1 LNPAL
6 LQPLANNGPRLS
18 RSRRLVVYDDEELVV
33 HLGVVRLIIG
43 LPIVDCQLP
52 IAKRNQSS
60 LPSSQLLTKLIGQM
74 KAIFIAKPGGFE
86 GLEVRDVPAPRK
98 PEADQVCVRVRAA
111 GLNRADILQRKGRYP
126 APPGYAANIPG
137 LEFAGEVESVGPE
150 ARRWQMGQRVFGITG
165 GGAQAEYVVV
175 PENQLAEIPASLNW
189 TAAAAVPEAFITA
202 HDALFTQANLQ
213 LGESLLIHA
222 AGSGVGT
229 AAIQLASVAGAKA
242 YGTSRTAEKV
252 ERAKELGLESY
263 VVVKDQPRV
272 IIDAVENWTRGEGVN
287 VILDLVGAAYL
298 EANLAALSLRG
309 RLLLVG
315 TTSGSK
321 ATLDFATLM
330 HKRLRVQGTVMRA
343 RAQEEKAAAT
353 QLFAMH
359 IVPLLAQEKVKPL
372 VDCVYPME
380 QIREAHA
387 RLESN
392 QTFGKL
398 VIEID

>member
-287 VILDLVGAAYL
+287 V
-298 EANLAALSLRG
+298 RG